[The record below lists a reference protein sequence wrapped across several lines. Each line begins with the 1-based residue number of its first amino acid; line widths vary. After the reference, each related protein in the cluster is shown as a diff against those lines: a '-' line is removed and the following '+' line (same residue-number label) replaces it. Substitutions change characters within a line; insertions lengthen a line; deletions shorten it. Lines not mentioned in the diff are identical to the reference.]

1 MAKIRHSVMNKSN
14 DMVQSSD
21 FDDNGQFEE
30 NKEYGENSSKSA
42 RIQRRW
48 QRAPLKEAIMRKI
61 ANMAISQSVISSQ
74 VGWQSGP

>member
-1 MAKIRHSVMNKSN
+1 MIWQRGS
-14 DMVQSSD
+14 VQSSD
-21 FDDNGQFEE
+21 FDNNGQFEE
-30 NKEYGENSSKSA
+30 NREYGENPSKSA
-42 RIQRRW
+42 RIQMRW